1 MKTSKAINLLQNKQV
16 AIIGGGPGGLTLAR
30 LLQLKG
36 VNVKVYERDF
46 NATAR
51 VQGATLDL
59 HFGSGLKAIEAAGLM
74 ETFKATYRP
83 GNEKGRVVDKNA
95 NIIYDE
101 HNKEAIKDFDS
112 SSYRPEIDRGPLRDM
127 LLNSLHDDTV
137 VWDSQLKSL
146 SRDGHGWKLKF
157 KNGSTATADLVIGA
171 DGANSI
177 VRPLVIPVKPLY
189 SGVLIVQG
197 NVENGKT
204 AAPRIHHLLKDG
216 KIYAYG
222 DGMFLHISSKGDGSI
237 DFYISLKKDEHWLKT
252 SGIDFA
258 DRTQVHTWFKN
269 EFLEW
274 DSIWLELIE
283 NTELPLL
290 LRPQYYIPS
299 GQTWQAQPN
308 ITLLG
313 DAAHI
318 MPPSGEGVNL
328 AMLDA
333 LELSE
338 CITSESYDDLRSA
351 VAAYEEPMRARAVQ
365 ELRDSLEMAEWMHSE
380 NALSL
385 MVELLDQN
393 Q

>member
-1 MKTSKAINLLQNKQV
+1 MLLENKQV

-36 VNVKVYERDF
+36 VNVKVYERDM
-46 NATAR
+46 NAAAR

-59 HFGSGLKAIEAAGLM
+59 HYGSGLKAIEATGLM

-83 GNEKGRVVDKNA
+83 GNEKGRVVDKHA
-95 NIIYDE
+95 NIVYDE
-101 HNKEAIKDFDS
+101 HHVASSGDFNNAS
-112 SSYRPEIDRGPLRDM
+112 FRPEIDRGPLRDM
-127 LLNSLHDDTV
+127 LLNSLNDNTV
-137 VWDSQLKSL
+137 AWDSQLKSL
-146 SRDGHGWKLKF
+146 TSDGNGWKLEF
-157 KNGSTATADLVIGA
+157 KNDSTTTADLVIGA

-177 VRPLVIPVKPLY
+177 VRSIVTPVKPLY

-197 NVENGKT
+197 NVENGET

-216 KIYAYG
+216 KIYAHG
-222 DGMFLHISSKGDGSI
+222 NGMFLHVSSKGDGSI
-237 DFYISLKKDEHWLKT
+237 DFYISLKRDEHWLQT

-258 DRTQVHTWFKN
+258 DRTQFHAWFKN
-269 EFLEW
+269 QFPEW
-274 DSIWLELIE
+274 DNIWLELIE
-283 NTELPLL
+283 NTELPPL

-299 GQTWQAQPN
+299 GQTWEAQPD

-338 CITSESYDDLRSA
+338 CLTSESYDDLRSA
-351 VAAYEEPMRARAVQ
+351 IAAYEEPMRARAVQ
-365 ELRDSLEMAEWMHSE
+365 ELKDSLEMAEWMHSE

-385 MVELLDQN
+385 MVELLDHN